1 MIGFCGI
8 ISNIFDIMADNSWAK
23 VYFRNKES
31 LAGILE
37 QRPGGDYLFVYDEE
51 FQKQGISISTRLPVS
66 RREHLSQNV
75 LHPFFD
81 NLIAEGPLAK
91 MQAKAIGAKE
101 TDRFKLLMAFG
112 YDLIGAVTIVDPNPN
127 YEIKI
132 DTEDYF
138 HELSLRARASISGVQ
153 PKLLV
158 VKKGTDF
165 HPVIYK
171 EASTHIA
178 KLSGGQYPLIVENE
192 FLTMKTTE
200 ILLFNDQVA
209 EVEIS
214 ELEGLGQ
221 ALFVKRF
228 DRNANG
234 EKLAFEEFTQL
245 LNIESSDKY
254 DGGTYQGMADY
265 MNQSRL
271 CTKADVEKLLRRIL
285 ACILLGN
292 TDAHL
297 KNFAMFREK
306 DALNLTPIYDMVFAN
321 YYDGVDYMALS
332 LRPNED
338 KPKMKDLKSKH
349 LQILS
354 ESFGFSERVLLNIV
368 KDFEKRLDLIY
379 QFIESETQI
388 NSGLRNKFKEYIEKR
403 WNGLFSNIGQK

>member
-221 ALFVKRF
+221 TLFVKRF

>member
-1 MIGFCGI
+1 
-8 ISNIFDIMADNSWAK
+8 MADNSWAK

-221 ALFVKRF
+221 TLFVKRF